1 MAIRS
6 TLDVTS
12 TQTPASPDPSGEH
25 PGRRTLKELAY
36 EAIYVPASRNYGIT
50 LKVVLVAILASI
62 VILALE
68 TMHPLVD
75 EYADVFHAVDLTLLA
90 IFTLEYVLHLWVA
103 PNRRNYALSLWGIVD
118 LLAILPA
125 YIELTLGGV
134 ASMIFLRQLRILR
147 VMRMLKLLKLAAEQ
161 AALSAAQA
169 TEKKSSFLMD
179 IQIYGICLFTVM
191 TISSSLMY
199 QFEGV
204 SPGVPELTGEAVT
217 ALADAGKDGN
227 ETPEW
232 FADPMAQIYAERA
245 GMGWSNPVYTFTS
258 VPKAYWWSIVT
269 LTTTGYGDMFPVTM
283 GGRIVAGLTMLAGLA
298 LFSLLTS
305 VVGRAL
311 MTSLFG
317 KGGDD
322 EAPRTKVFVIGTRM
336 PAGFNVADYI
346 GGPANVPGGETMQPV
361 ARRSSDVGLLERP
374 FLESHVS
381 LRDITESAS
390 HVADSVVA
398 STSEA
403 SELEASGMVIG
414 PNSSWFDRLVY
425 DSFVDHGS
433 RLYEPV
439 HRALTSF
446 IFLSVV
452 LVVLDSVDWV
462 HDEYN
467 SAFEVLETLIVFLF
481 TFEFIAN
488 YRIAPRKLGYVF
500 SLWGMIDL
508 LAVIPTYVTLAVY
521 ILGFLGVPLS
531 LTGGL
536 LFKVLRMMR
545 VLRMLRTLKL
555 AKNAAS
561 NMQKTMSGS
570 GSSFWTD
577 LQIYLIALFT
587 VLVISSTLIWNVEFD
602 PLDEKSTTMFVNIPV
617 SMWWG
622 IVTLCTV
629 GYGDMF
635 PQTLAG
641 RAIAGFTMLCGL
653 ALFGILTSVIGRA
666 LMASLFGTTDD
677 DGGAPEVVYL
687 DPPPGATPSVT
698 GADAIE
704 ALRALGT
711 ISEAEYETMM
721 SRVTPSTVS

>member
-1 MAIRS
+1 MTMASRS
-6 TLDVTS
+6 TA
-12 TQTPASPDPSGEH
+12 TPTAPDAVPVPPQPGSPH
-25 PGRRTLKELAY
+25 RRTLKEIAT
-36 EAIYVPASRNYGIT
+36 EAIHDPTSNAYAVT
-50 LKVVLVAILASI
+50 LKVILVAILASI
-62 VILALE
+62 VVLALE
-68 TMHPLVD
+68 TIHPLVD
-75 EYADVFHAVDLTLLA
+75 DYADLFHAIDLSLLA
-90 IFTLEYVLHLWVA
+90 IFTAEYFLNLWVA
-103 PNRRNYALSLWGIVD
+103 PDRRKYALSLWGIVD

-134 ASMIFLRQLRILR
+134 ASLVFLRQLRILR

-161 AALSAAQA
+161 AALSAAKA
-169 TEKKSSFLMD
+169 SEKKSSFLMD

-217 ALADAGKDGN
+217 ALADAGKDGK

-245 GMGWSNPVYTFTS
+245 GKGWSNPVYTFTS

-283 GGRIVAGLTMLAGLA
+283 GGRIVAGLTMLSGLA

-322 EAPRTKVFVIGTRM
+322 ESPRTKVFIIGNHM
-336 PAGFNVADYI
+336 PAAFNVAEYI
-346 GGPANVPGGETMQPV
+346 RGPASMPGGETMQPV

-374 FLESHVS
+374 FLEGKVS
-381 LRDITESAS
+381 IGDITQSAA
-390 HVADSVVA
+390 HVADSIVA

-403 SELEASGMVIG
+403 SEFEASGLVIG

-425 DSFVDHGS
+425 ASFVDHGS

-439 HRALTSF
+439 HRALTGF

-452 LVVLDSVDWV
+452 LVVLDSVDWI
-462 HDEYN
+462 HDEYHTY
-467 SAFEVLETLIVFLF
+467 FEVLETFIVFFF

-521 ILGFLGVPLS
+521 VLGYLGVP
-531 LTGGL
+531 
-536 LFKVLRMMR
+536 
-545 VLRMLRTLKL
+545 
-555 AKNAAS
+555 
-561 NMQKTMSGS
+561 
-570 GSSFWTD
+570 
-577 LQIYLIALFT
+577 
-587 VLVISSTLIWNVEFD
+587 
-602 PLDEKSTTMFVNIPV
+602 
-617 SMWWG
+617 
-622 IVTLCTV
+622 
-629 GYGDMF
+629 
-635 PQTLAG
+635 
-641 RAIAGFTMLCGL
+641 
-653 ALFGILTSVIGRA
+653 
-666 LMASLFGTTDD
+666 
-677 DGGAPEVVYL
+677 
-687 DPPPGATPSVT
+687 
-698 GADAIE
+698 
-704 ALRALGT
+704 
-711 ISEAEYETMM
+711 
-721 SRVTPSTVS
+721 